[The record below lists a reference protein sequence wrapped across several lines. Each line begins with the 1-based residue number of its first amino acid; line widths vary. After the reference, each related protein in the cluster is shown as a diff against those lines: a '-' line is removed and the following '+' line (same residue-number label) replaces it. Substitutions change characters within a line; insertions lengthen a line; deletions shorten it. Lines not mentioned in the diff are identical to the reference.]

1 MHFAELDE
9 QRGEA
14 AARKEKL
21 IKKAEELSTSKE
33 WADTA
38 KAYRD
43 LMTEWKAAGRARR
56 DVEDALWA
64 RFRAAQDVFFTA
76 RSEVFAARDAGL
88 SENLEKKRVLV
99 TEAEALLPVTDQ
111 KSARAALRSIHERWE
126 AIGHVPRADRDAIE
140 GRLKKVDDAVR
151 GAEEAEWARSNPEAR
166 ARAEATVAQL
176 RTSIANLEA
185 EATKARAAGQ
195 DKKAA
200 DAESAI
206 EARRGWLVEAEKT
219 LTEFS

>member
-1 MHFAELDE
+1 M
-9 QRGEA
+9 
-14 AARKEKL
+14 
-21 IKKAEELSTSKE
+21 
-33 WADTA
+33 
-38 KAYRD
+38 
-43 LMTEWKAAGRARR
+43 
-56 DVEDALWA
+56 
-64 RFRAAQDVFFTA
+64 
-76 RSEVFAARDAGL
+76 
-88 SENLEKKRVLV
+88 
-99 TEAEALLPVTDQ
+99 
-111 KSARAALRSIHERWE
+111 
-126 AIGHVPRADRDAIE
+126 PRADRDAIE

-195 DKKAA
+195 EKKAA